1 MLSLLWAVPM
11 ALIAGG
17 LALGTRAGRVAFV
30 AGWAVLG
37 PIAAAVW
44 ATGSR
49 ISTRTF
55 GGRTEIVAA
64 LRSQLVNGSVFVIV
78 DTLIGALII
87 ANVRFYFTSTL
98 GILGR
103 PVPWLGEGIRVGHL
117 AGWIWLSPLTL
128 WALVQLYALPLLVRQ
143 QIGVGVALRRAA
155 ILVLDNMLFTLG
167 LAVLVIVVAGIL
179 VLTGAGAFVLLGG
192 ILAILTG
199 NAAQVLLNKYE
210 PLPGEQREEA

>member
-1 MLSLLWAVPM
+1 MLSLLWAVPI
-11 ALIAGG
+11 ALITGG
-17 LALGTRAGRVAFV
+17 LVLRTPAGRVAFV

-44 ATGSR
+44 AAGSR
-49 ISTRTF
+49 ISAGRF

-64 LRSQLVNGSVFVIV
+64 LRSYLVNGSAFAIV

-87 ANVRFYFTSTL
+87 ANVRFYFSSTL

-103 PVPWLGEGIRVGHL
+103 PVPWLGEGVRVGHL
-117 AGWIWLSPLTL
+117 AGWLWLSPLTL
-128 WALVQLYALPLLVRQ
+128 WALAQLYALPLFVRQ

-167 LAVLVIVVAGIL
+167 LAVLAVLLAGIL
-179 VLTGAGAFVLLGG
+179 VLTGAGTFVLLGG
-192 ILAILTG
+192 MLAVLTG
-199 NAAQVLLNKYE
+199 NAAQILLNKYE
-210 PLPGEQREEA
+210 PLPEEQREEA